1 MVGDPIFLIGK
12 DEVRYYGLLSQVNEA
27 DRTITLEQARCLGT
41 EGRLGNPAKEIPP
54 SSTVFELIRFRADEV
69 KHVEF
74 VADSGNAA
82 PPPPPAAAAPAP
94 QSQPAVN
101 SAAAGGYRPVD
112 VSVQNQQQQH
122 QQQQPSSYGASAAAS
137 GGDQH
142 QPARSDGAGTYQPPG
157 SRYQDGS
164 ERAAEGDGY
173 QANHQQ
179 RQGSGGYGR
188 GGYGQ
193 QNQRGGRGGYNYR
206 GNGPRRGGYQGR
218 GGYQQQGNRYGQQNR
233 RMEVPES
240 DFDFET
246 SNSKLNK
253 NEVAKEFAKLNVKVS
268 DGSEEAAPAAMGTA
282 GSAGGTWSTAAAASS
297 SNNSGPSS
305 GLAVADTYV
314 PKKSFF
320 DDISSEVKERM
331 ETQDRGLSFEERR
344 SRMNAERQ
352 QNYETFGQTSVDP
365 NRLRYNRYNNSRGG
379 YQGQGG
385 QGGGWRG
392 GRGGRGGYNHRGNN
406 RGNYNGGH
414 RNQNH
419 QNQNQQTSAGANPS
433 GGGGLV
439 DSGAQA

>member
-54 SSTVFELIRFRADEV
+54 SRTVFELIRFRADEV

-82 PPPPPAAAAPAP
+82 PPPPAAAAAAPAP

-101 SAAAGGYRPVD
+101 NAAVGGYRPVD
-112 VSVQNQQQQH
+112 VSVQNQQH
-122 QQQQPSSYGASAAAS
+122 QQPSSSYGASAAAS
-137 GGDQH
+137 GSDQH
-142 QPARSDGAGTYQPPG
+142 QAARSDGAGTYQPQG
-157 SRYQDGS
+157 SGYQDGS

-173 QANHQQ
+173 QADYQQHQQ

-193 QNQRGGRGGYNYR
+193 QNQRGGRGGYNHR
-206 GNGPRRGGYQGR
+206 GNGTRRGGYQGR

-268 DGSEEAAPAAMGTA
+268 DRSEEAAVARTA
-282 GSAGGTWSTAAAASS
+282 GSAGGTWTTAAAASS
-297 SNNSGPSS
+297 NNNSGPSS

-331 ETQDRGLSFEERR
+331 EMQDRGLSFEERR

-392 GRGGRGGYNHRGNN
+392 GRGGRGGYNYRGNN
-406 RGNYNGGH
+406 RGNYNAGH
-414 RNQNH
+414 RSQNY